1 MSVLTPT
8 SSTGLLAALERL
20 GGRIVTMRRTRAVG
34 AITGTL
40 LLLVYGF
47 ALLGRQGLIDGF
59 GHVIGGDLLEQR
71 VASQIVRDGLGHRLY
86 DFELQTR
93 YEQAAV
99 SPQALPGLIPF
110 M

>member
-47 ALLGRQGLIDGF
+47 A
-59 GHVIGGDLLEQR
+59 HVIGGDLLEQR